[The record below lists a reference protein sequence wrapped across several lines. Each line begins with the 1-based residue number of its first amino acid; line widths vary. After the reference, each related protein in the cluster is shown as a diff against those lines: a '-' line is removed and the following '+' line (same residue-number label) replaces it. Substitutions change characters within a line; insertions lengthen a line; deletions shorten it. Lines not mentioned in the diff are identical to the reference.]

1 LSNCPEK
8 ADNHLVMIAP
18 NALVIIKAAAFSQLL
33 LEHADSLLAVVND
46 DLLGPVHPSGTA
58 DQDEGRG
65 FMVQSSRQRTM
76 ANRHC
81 VAERPLALGRKDQN
95 PKSLGLVRV
104 FEQYGGIFRRPYCVL
119 SPSACAT
126 TVSTMGLPLTI

>member
-1 LSNCPEK
+1 
-8 ADNHLVMIAP
+8 MIAP

-33 LEHADSLLAVVND
+33 LEHADFLLAVVND

-76 ANRHC
+76 AT
-81 VAERPLALGRKDQN
+81 
-95 PKSLGLVRV
+95 
-104 FEQYGGIFRRPYCVL
+104 GIV
-119 SPSACAT
+119 SPSVPWRWDART
-126 TVSTMGLPLTI
+126 RIPSRWVSFEFSNSTGGYSAVPIVS

>member
-1 LSNCPEK
+1 
-8 ADNHLVMIAP
+8 MIAP

-33 LEHADSLLAVVND
+33 LEHADFPLAVVND

-65 FMVQSSRQRTM
+65 FMAQSSRQRTM

-104 FEQYGGIFRRPYCVL
+104 FEQYGTGGY
-119 SPSACAT
+119 SAIPI
-126 TVSTMGLPLTI
+126 VS